1 MNIYSDMRK
10 GIIATA
16 LLVVTALTA
25 AGQQR
30 NAKYEAYIEKYSE
43 IAIREQERYHIP
55 ASITMAQALLESA
68 AGESKL
74 AVKGKNHFGIKCGSS
89 WYGRSMRMNDDAV
102 GECFRVYSRVEESFE
117 DHSEF
122 LQKQRYSFLYDYEI
136 TDYKAWAH
144 GLKRA
149 GYATDPSYPQ
159 KLIRIIE
166 TYELYNLDR
175 EGGREHGR
183 VLSRK
188 EKEARKTNG
197 RTDKL
202 FGYVEM
208 TNNGVRCVRLL
219 EDDRM
224 RNIAKEFG
232 ISQKMLLYYND
243 MYKDEPLYAGDY
255 VYLWVKKG
263 RADRQ
268 FEYHEVKAGESMH
281 SIAQQYGV
289 KMKRLYKLNGMEYG
303 TPVST
308 GMILKLR

>member
-1 MNIYSDMRK
+1 MRK
-10 GIIATA
+10 SALTVMLLSIALVATA
-16 LLVVTALTA
+16 
-25 AGQQR
+25 QQR
-30 NAKYEAYIEKYSE
+30 NAKYEAYIEKYKE
-43 IAIREQERYHIP
+43 IAIKEQERHHIP

-89 WYGRSMRMNDDAV
+89 WYGRSMRMNDDAI
-102 GECFRVYSRVEESFE
+102 GECFRVYSHVEDSYE

-122 LQKQRYSFLYDYEI
+122 LKKQRYSFLYDYDI

-159 KLIRIIE
+159 KLIKIIE

-175 EGGREHGR
+175 LGGDNHGR
-183 VLSRK
+183 TPSRS
-188 EKEARKTNG
+188 EKAKDKPTG

-202 FGYVEM
+202 FGYVEIS
-208 TNNGVRCVRLL
+208 NNGVRCVRLM
-219 EDDRM
+219 EDDRL

-232 ISQKMLLYYND
+232 ISKKMLLYFND
-243 MYKDEPLYAGDY
+243 MYKDEPLHSGDY
-255 VYLWVKKG
+255 VYLWFKKG
-263 RADRQ
+263 RADKQ
-268 FEYHEVKAGESMH
+268 FDYHEVKAGESMH

-289 KMKRLYKLNGMEYG
+289 KMKRLYKMNGMEYG
-303 TPVST
+303 TPVKI